1 MKPDVKIVIAWS
13 GDYQYKIAETLCNK
27 LTAYSKKGYP
37 VNASMISPKSIAEN
51 DTLYISHFKDE
62 QNEAIR
68 TIKSMHSSFSDFD
81 VAFFLFDTI
90 GKACTF
96 ENANSGEKKC
106 TDLPP
111 LLSASLFYEYGLA
124 SSLFINRSK
133 EKDIFCFS
141 PSKTKTNELK
151 DNLKDRLKYI
161 DAIDFIEYDSIPNVN
176 KINIDDENQRDFIT
190 AHIIE
195 HLIHKELLK
204 PRFYGLPD
212 LLPPLEKN
220 NKNEYAVKGN
230 LSIDSLMDL
239 ENNTY
244 WANLKELK
252 PSRINISLH
261 EQDEALNQLFEKEY
275 KRFDDS
281 KDNDPNHIL
290 GRRLLYIVD
299 RAVFI
304 MYLRKEDDWDKKV
317 KELYETRVKILRNE
331 IPKISQAEIKKDYY
345 IKSIKALQGVFM
357 YQKCRRPKEEGKPLS
372 GKLSENLDK
381 IEKLLRPIS
390 QVTDKKG
397 NRMIY
402 CMATDYLALVYHKKA
417 TKKLGEII
425 GKGEYYLDNSEHYDL
440 LVQKIEEYQSNN
452 KELTDL
458 IKETIDLFFKAAS
471 LFKKVVDCETL
482 LQDIVYNNECTK
494 KYIWT
499 SYALYNQARCEFAI
513 HLILNLYKHITG
525 NVFADVDIKISNLG
539 ELWQEDMRNAV
550 ISRKT
555 DYLDFKKQ
563 EDFPNFPRFIIFN
576 MQAEYYHALYE
587 YELSCIIEKQF
598 NQKFKDIEEDVTSS
612 ENFQTWKKNNLTISD
627 VLDVDDK
634 VKRIEKLKTDYV
646 NKEIRNLINEL
657 VKDKKQRD
665 DIYDKLK
672 DFSPEIVNA
681 ILSTDISK
689 VEETK
694 KKFWDKISA
703 EVSIDVGVSEKQGW
717 FTKLGGVLKK
727 R

>member
-1 MKPDVKIVIAWS
+1 MMKPDVKIVIAWS
-13 GDYQYKIAETLCNK
+13 GDYQKQIAEMLCNK

-37 VNASMISPKSIAEN
+37 VNASMISQERIDKN
-51 DTLYISHFKDE
+51 NTLYKSNRKDGKDK
-62 QNEAIR
+62 AIR
-68 TIKSMHSSFSDFD
+68 TVESMEFNFSDFD

-90 GKACTF
+90 GKACNF
-96 ENANSGEKKC
+96 ENANSEEKKC
-106 TDLPP
+106 AELPP

-141 PSKTKTNELK
+141 PSKTKTKELK
-151 DNLKDRLKYI
+151 DNLRERLNYI

-176 KINIDDENQRDFIT
+176 TINNDDENQRDFIT
-190 AHIIE
+190 GHIIE

-220 NKNEYAVKGN
+220 DKNEYAIEGN
-230 LSIDSLMDL
+230 LYMDRLMDL

-244 WANLKELK
+244 WANLKELN

-281 KDNDPNHIL
+281 KDNDPKHIL
-290 GRRLLYIVD
+290 GRRLLYIID

-304 MYLRKEDDWDKKV
+304 MYLRKEDEWDKKAE
-317 KELYETRVKILRNE
+317 ELYETRVKILRNE
-331 IPKISQAEIKKDYY
+331 TPNISQAEIEKDYY
-345 IKSIKALQGVFM
+345 IKSIKALRGVFM
-357 YQKCRRPKEEGKPLS
+357 YQKCRRPKEEGKPLA
-372 GKLSENLDK
+372 GKLSENLNE
-381 IEKLLRPIS
+381 IEKLLKPIS

-402 CMATDYLALVYHKKA
+402 CMAADYLALVYHKKA

-425 GKGEYYLDNSEHYDL
+425 GKDEYYLDNSEHYDL
-440 LVQKIEEYQSNN
+440 LVQEIEKNKNE

-458 IKETIDLFFKAAS
+458 IKATIDLFFKAAS
-471 LFKKVVDCETL
+471 LFKKVVGCETL
-482 LQDIVYNNECTK
+482 LQNIAYNNECTK

-513 HLILNLYKHITG
+513 HLILNLYKHITS
-525 NVFADVDIKISNLG
+525 NVVADVDNKVFKLG
-539 ELWQEDMRNAV
+539 ELWQEDMHNAV

-598 NQKFKDIEEDVTSS
+598 NEKFKDKDVDVTSGES
-612 ENFQTWKKNNLTISD
+612 FQTWKKNNLTISD

-646 NKEIRNLINEL
+646 NKEIRDLINKL
-657 VKDKKQRD
+657 VKDKKQGD
-665 DIYDKLK
+665 TLYDKLK
-672 DFSPEIVNA
+672 DFSPEIVSV
-681 ILSTDISK
+681 ILSPDISK
-689 VEETK
+689 IEETK
-694 KKFWDKISA
+694 KKFWDKFSA
-703 EVSIDVGVSEKQGW
+703 EVSIYVGVSEKQGW